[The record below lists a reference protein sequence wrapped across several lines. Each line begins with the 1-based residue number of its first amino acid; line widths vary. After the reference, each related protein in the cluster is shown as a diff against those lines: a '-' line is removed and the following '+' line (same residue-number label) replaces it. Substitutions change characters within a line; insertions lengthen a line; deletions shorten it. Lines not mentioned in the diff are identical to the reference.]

1 MRGSWAPK
9 NEKGNLT
16 SASTRS
22 PINLAPGEPHRYL
35 FEGIGESSME
45 IDLTML
51 PARDAHDLMTSAL
64 IPRPIAWVS
73 SVSAQ
78 GHINLAPFSFFS
90 GITWCPGTLCVS
102 VVNRPD
108 GSRKDTVRNIGET
121 KSFVVNMVSQDLV
134 SRMVETSATLP
145 HGVNEAQ
152 KAAIPLVQSKVVV
165 APRVK
170 EARVA
175 FECALDRIVTV
186 GNGAY
191 AGNLVLGA
199 ILLVHIKDELLEGGK
214 TIDPMRFDVIGRL
227 SGTRYCRTGS
237 VFEISA
243 EGKKE
248 R

>member
-1 MRGSWAPK
+1 
-9 NEKGNLT
+9 
-16 SASTRS
+16 
-22 PINLAPGEPHRYL
+22 
-35 FEGIGESSME
+35 ME

-90 GITWCPGTLCVS
+90 GITWRPATLCVS
-102 VVNRPD
+102 IVNRQD

-145 HGVNEAQ
+145 HGISEAQ
-152 KAAIPLVQSKVVV
+152 KTGVPLVQSKVVA

-191 AGNLVLGA
+191 AGNIVIGT
-199 ILLVHIKDELLEGGK
+199 ILLVYIKDELLEAGNTVNPTK
-214 TIDPMRFDVIGRL
+214 FDVIGRL

-243 EGKKE
+243 EGKKQG
-248 R
+248 

>member
-1 MRGSWAPK
+1 
-9 NEKGNLT
+9 
-16 SASTRS
+16 
-22 PINLAPGEPHRYL
+22 
-35 FEGIGESSME
+35 ME
-45 IDLTML
+45 IDLSTL
-51 PARDAHDLMTSAL
+51 PAREAHDLLTSAL

-73 SVSAQ
+73 SISAQ

-90 GITWCPGTLCVS
+90 GITWCPATLGFS

-108 GSRKDTVRNIGET
+108 GSRKDTIRNIEES
-121 KSFVVNMVSQDLV
+121 KNFVVNMVSQDLA

-152 KAAIPLVQSKVVV
+152 KAGIPLVQSKTVV

-175 FECALDRIVTV
+175 FECVLDRIVTV

-191 AGNLVLGA
+191 AGNLVLGS

-214 TIDPMRFDVIGRL
+214 TVDPVRFDVIGRL
-227 SGTRYCRTGS
+227 SGTRYCRTDS
-237 VFEISA
+237 VFDI
-243 EGKKE
+243 
-248 R
+248 

>member
-1 MRGSWAPK
+1 
-9 NEKGNLT
+9 
-16 SASTRS
+16 
-22 PINLAPGEPHRYL
+22 
-35 FEGIGESSME
+35 ME

-145 HGVNEAQ
+145 HGISEAE
-152 KAAIPLVQSKVVV
+152 KAGVPLVQSKVVA

-191 AGNLVLGA
+191 AGNIVIGT
-199 ILLVHIKDELLEGGK
+199 ILLVYIKDELLEAGNTVNPTK
-214 TIDPMRFDVIGRL
+214 FDVIGRL

-243 EGKKE
+243 EGKKQG
-248 R
+248 